1 MTIDR
6 AVEKLGFIK
15 RKRIPEGELRELKAL
30 NLGIEA
36 LKRLK
41 EAREQHLIRNDSPLP
56 GETEDSEKQFLS
68 RNHLSYGG
76 AAVGPAVR

>member
-1 MTIDR
+1 MEIDEAIKTSKEVLGGGR
-6 AVEKLGFIK
+6 LNPWPEAQAAVQ
-15 RKRIPEGELRELKAL
+15 
-30 NLGIEA
+30 LGIEA

-68 RNHLSYGG
+68 SR
-76 AAVGPAVR
+76 

>member
-1 MTIDR
+1 MTINR

-56 GETEDSEKQFLS
+56 GETEDSEKQLLS
-68 RNHLSYGG
+68 SQP
-76 AAVGPAVR
+76 PAS

>member
-56 GETEDSEKQFLS
+56 GETEDSEKQLLS
-68 RNHLSYGG
+68 NR
-76 AAVGPAVR
+76 

>member
-56 GETEDSEKQFLS
+56 GETEDSEKQPLS
-68 RNHLSYGG
+68 SRP
-76 AAVGPAVR
+76 PAS